1 MAQGA
6 QGRIELLGALFW
18 RGGLPDLLAGPG
30 LEGDVILPTKVVRL
44 RQKAVGD
51 GERLEEAGQGAADAD
66 QQPGHRR
73 GGLKC
78 TLPDEMIRP
87 KIHKKSRC
95 R

>member
-1 MAQGA
+1 MAQGV

-44 RQKAVGD
+44 GQKAVGD
-51 GERLEEAGQGAADAD
+51 GERLEETGQGAADAD

-78 TLPDEMIRP
+78 TLPDENDSP
-87 KIHKKSRC
+87 QNSQKSRC